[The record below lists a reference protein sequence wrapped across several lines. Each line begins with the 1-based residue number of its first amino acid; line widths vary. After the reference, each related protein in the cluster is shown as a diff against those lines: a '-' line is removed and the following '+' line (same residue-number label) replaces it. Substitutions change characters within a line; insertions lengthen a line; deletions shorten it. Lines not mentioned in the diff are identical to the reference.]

1 MRADLDEPDCLD
13 GSKMEDIN
21 MSNIKSNGKDFDR
34 DKWSYKNPKV
44 QVFSLVSA
52 VILGFLLGWV
62 FLIPAIAVVA
72 LVYGGVVYFRER
84 KNRIVVR
91 MKTTPAKE
99 AIASREVTLAKEKEI
114 LYEEMNKSTF
124 R

>member
-1 MRADLDEPDCLD
+1 
-13 GSKMEDIN
+13 
-21 MSNIKSNGKDFDR
+21 MSNIKTNGKDFDR
-34 DKWSYKNPKV
+34 EKWSYKNQKV

-62 FLIPAIAVVA
+62 FLIPAIVVVA

-91 MKTTPAKE
+91 VKPTPAME
-99 AIASREVTLAKEKEI
+99 AIARREVELKQEKERI
-114 LYEEMNKSTF
+114 T
-124 R
+124 

>member
-1 MRADLDEPDCLD
+1 
-13 GSKMEDIN
+13 
-21 MSNIKSNGKDFDR
+21 MSNIKTNGKDFDR

-62 FLIPAIAVVA
+62 FLIPAIVVVA

-91 MKTTPAKE
+91 VKPTPAME
-99 AIASREVTLAKEKEI
+99 AIARREVELGQEKERI
-114 LYEEMNKSTF
+114 RYESFAK
-124 R
+124 

>member
-1 MRADLDEPDCLD
+1 MR
-13 GSKMEDIN
+13 
-21 MSNIKSNGKDFDR
+21 NIKTNGKDFDR
-34 DKWSYKNPKV
+34 DKWSYKNPKA

-62 FLIPAIAVVA
+62 FLIPAIVVVA

-91 MKTTPAKE
+91 VKPTPAME
-99 AIASREVTLAKEKEI
+99 AIARREVELKQEKERI
-114 LYEEMNKSTF
+114 SYESFAK
-124 R
+124 

>member
-1 MRADLDEPDCLD
+1 
-13 GSKMEDIN
+13 
-21 MSNIKSNGKDFDR
+21 MSNIKTNGKDFDR

-72 LVYGGVVYFRER
+72 LGYGAVVYFRER
-84 KNRIVVR
+84 KNRIVVH
-91 MKTTPAKE
+91 MKSTPAME
-99 AIASREVTLAKEKEI
+99 SIARREVELRQEKERI
-114 LYEEMNKSTF
+114 TYESFVK
-124 R
+124 

>member
-1 MRADLDEPDCLD
+1 MF
-13 GSKMEDIN
+13 GWFKTEDIN
-21 MSNIKSNGKDFDR
+21 MSNIKTNGKDFDR
-34 DKWSYKNPKV
+34 DKWGYKIPKV

-52 VILGFLLGWV
+52 VILGFILGWV

-72 LVYGGVVYFRER
+72 LGYGGVVYFRER

-91 MKTTPAKE
+91 MKPTPAME

-114 LYEEMNKSTF
+114 LYEEMNKSKF
-124 R
+124 